1 MDIRPVPLKEV
12 WMLRHAVMYPGYP
25 EAVVKL
31 KDDEL
36 GTHLG
41 IYKDGELASVVSVFQ
56 QGREMQFRN

>member
-1 MDIRPVPLKEV
+1 
-12 WMLRHAVMYPGYP
+12 MYPGYP